1 MRVHELAKEY
11 GIKSTEFVDIIQD
24 FGIDIKSHLSTL
36 DDIQVATIKQNL
48 AEKEEEPAT
57 FNIEAG
63 NLTSR
68 TGDNWTLGSEDSVVE
83 SDKVGIPSEEV
94 QEALATNIKTAG
106 QAREEYAKT
115 VENIVENP
123 GTWDSLAPRQADDT
137 TSDSESDEE
146 EDSELSFG
154 QKAFSK
160 AEKDR
165 VKELREEEIKAKE
178 ILKAQEVIVE
188 KPSGFFG
195 WLKGLFS

>member
-178 ILKAQEVIVE
+178 ILKAPEVIVE
-188 KPSGFFG
+188 KSTGFFG
-195 WLKGLFS
+195 WLKGLFT